1 MKKNR
6 LTISLIIPHYQNMF
20 STFYTLEIIKEVSKV
35 AIRADVDLLIATSW
49 KAFLSSGILFADML
63 GNEEWVKKARKKKLP
78 YLILNYYEPDAK
90 DNCIGIDNKKA
101 AFEVVDY
108 LIQAGH
114 RRIAMITGKLN
125 AQAGIQRLEGFK
137 KALKAAEL
145 DLDKRCILTGDWSK
159 ESGRK
164 AMQELLLL
172 EKLPSAVFVAG
183 DEMAIGAMEAV
194 KERGLEIPEDIS
206 FVGFDNIPQGQL
218 APIPLTTVEQ
228 PFGDLASL
236 GIKYLIQIIKEKP
249 KQPVQI
255 LLNNTKL
262 IKRSSVKDLSTK

>member
-20 STFYTLEIIKEVSKV
+20 STFYTLEIIKEVSKKV
-35 AIRADVDLLIATSW
+35 IKSDVDLLIATSW
-49 KAFLSSGILFADML
+49 KAFLSSGILFADMM
-63 GNEEWVKKARKKKLP
+63 GNEEWVKKARKRKLP
-78 YLILNYYEPDAK
+78 YLILNYYEPDSK

-137 KALKAAEL
+137 KALKAAKL
-145 DLDKRCILTGDWSK
+145 DLDKRYILTGDWTE
-159 ESGRK
+159 ESGK
-164 AMQELLLL
+164 EAMKKLLLL
-172 EKLPSAVFVAG
+172 DKFPTAVFVAG
-183 DEMAIGAMEAV
+183 DEMAIGAMEAT
-194 KERGLEIPEDIS
+194 KEAGLKIPEDIS
-206 FVGFDNIPQGQL
+206 FVGFDNIPRAEL
-218 APIPLTTVEQ
+218 AEIPLTTVEQ
-228 PFGDLASL
+228 PFSDLASL

-255 LLNNTKL
+255 LLDNTKL
-262 IKRSSVKDLSTK
+262 IKRSSVKDLATE

>member
-35 AIRADVDLLIATSW
+35 AIKSEVDLLIATSW
-49 KAFLSSGILFADML
+49 KAHPSSGILFADMM
-63 GNEEWVKKARKKKLP
+63 GNEEWVKKARKRKLP
-78 YLILNYYEPDAK
+78 YLILNYYEPDSK

-137 KALKAAEL
+137 KAIKAAKL
-145 DLDKRCILTGDWSK
+145 DLDKRYILTGDWTK
-159 ESGRK
+159 ESGK
-164 AMQELLLL
+164 EAMKKLLLL
-172 EKLPSAVFVAG
+172 DKFPSAVFVAG
-183 DEMAIGAMEAV
+183 DEMAIGAMEAT
-194 KERGLEIPEDIS
+194 KEAGLKIPEDIS
-206 FVGFDNIPQGQL
+206 FVGFDNIPEAASPTL
-218 APIPLTTVEQ
+218 NLSTVEQ
-228 PFGDLASL
+228 PFIELAKL
-236 GIKYLIQIIKEKP
+236 GVKYLIQIIKRGSR
-249 KQPVQI
+249 QPVKI
-255 LLNNTKL
+255 LLSNIRL
-262 IKRSSVKDLSTK
+262 IQRASVKNL